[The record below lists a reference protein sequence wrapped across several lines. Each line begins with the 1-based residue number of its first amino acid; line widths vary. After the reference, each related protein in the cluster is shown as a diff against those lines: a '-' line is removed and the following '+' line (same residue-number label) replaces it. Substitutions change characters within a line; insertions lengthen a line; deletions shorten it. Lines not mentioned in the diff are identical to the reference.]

1 MARRFG
7 AAPFFIALVLGGA
20 FAYQQFLAGVVLREY
35 AAPQAWPTLVSTSLA
50 SDIDE
55 GEPLFASRALQ
66 VQLAR
71 RALDDGEL
79 ALATRRVAQLPSS
92 LERDALRGRLEE
104 RAGNRSAATA
114 DFLAAGDRDGVE
126 RQAQSSAQAGRID
139 DALDLEG
146 RLVVRLDDDPGQ
158 VDALADTWLS
168 IGRLDQEQA
177 AAWGVTTPSG
187 RAAAQRSADAYARA
201 VALAPLSERY
211 LLPAGTQALN
221 LGDLDLAE
229 RYFTQAREADPSA
242 AEAYA
247 GLGEVARRR
256 GDRALAR
263 TELSRAQQLGP
274 QLPAVRRLAQE
285 LER

>member
-35 AAPQAWPTLVSTSLA
+35 AAAHAWPGLVSASLA
-50 SDIDE
+50 SDIDQ

-104 RAGNRSAATA
+104 RAGNGSAATA

-126 RQAQSSAQAGRID
+126 RRAQSLAHAGRSAE
-139 DALDLEG
+139 ALQLE
-146 RLVVRLDDDPGQ
+146 RQLATRLDDDPGQ

-168 IGRLDQEQA
+168 IGRLEQA
-177 AAWGVTTPSG
+177 RG
-187 RAAAQRSADAYARA
+187 AAQRSADAYARA

-221 LGDLDLAE
+221 LGDFELAE

-247 GLGEVARRR
+247 GLGEVALRR
-256 GDRALAR
+256 GERAQASA
-263 TELSRAQQLGP
+263 ELSRAQRLGP
-274 QLPAVRRLAQE
+274 QLPSVRRLAHE